1 MKFIDKQ
8 IVIQKYNKLKKM
20 GSTKQKIILL
30 TIRGDPAVK
39 VSQVI
44 TKVPS
49 AIYPSAASVAAEKI
63 PQIERTF
70 AAAAAAGGNN
80 GGRGRAALAA
90 KVVSAISAPAAAAA
104 ALVVAFASAP
114 VAVAGLCV
122 AALFALMRPKL

>member
-30 TIRGDPAVK
+30 PIRGDPAVK

-90 KVVSAISAPAAAAA
+90 KVVSAISASAA
-104 ALVVAFASAP
+104 ALVGGAVASAP
-114 VAVAGLCV
+114 VAVAGLGV

>member
-30 TIRGDPAVK
+30 PIRGDPAVK

-49 AIYPSAASVAAEKI
+49 AIDPSAASVAAEKI

-80 GGRGRAALAA
+80 GDGGRGRAALAA
-90 KVVSAISAPAAAAA
+90 KVVSAISASAA
-104 ALVVAFASAP
+104 ALVGGAVASAP